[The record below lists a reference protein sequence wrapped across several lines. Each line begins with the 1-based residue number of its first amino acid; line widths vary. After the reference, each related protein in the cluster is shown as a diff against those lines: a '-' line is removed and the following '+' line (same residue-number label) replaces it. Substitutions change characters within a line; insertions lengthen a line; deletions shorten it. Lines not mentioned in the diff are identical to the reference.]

1 MNSQDFRN
9 LQEAYSQ
16 VYQLDEN
23 RMASRMEKMPTPPAK
38 VGKATHS
45 IKDLVPSKPPTPE
58 EKAKARKA
66 LGLNEISNAKVAA
79 VSKARQKNVNKAF
92 DKLDDSRVS
101 SQNLATAISKQQKN
115 QRLSSKRDKRNEEVD
130 LYDIILSH
138 LLDEGYADTQEAAEA
153 IMVNM
158 SEEWRD
164 DISELYK
171 GKHGQSETEYQ
182 AGRSDAGKR
191 VSGDENTG
199 PRHYALGRSARPDA
213 PTKPGEKPK
222 NTPKLANW
230 EKDDIQYRK
239 ANLKK

>member
-1 MNSQDFRN
+1 
-9 LQEAYSQ
+9 
-16 VYQLDEN
+16 
-23 RMASRMEKMPTPPAK
+23 
-38 VGKATHS
+38 
-45 IKDLVPSKPPTPE
+45 
-58 EKAKARKA
+58 
-66 LGLNEISNAKVAA
+66 
-79 VSKARQKNVNKAF
+79 
-92 DKLDDSRVS
+92 
-101 SQNLATAISKQQKN
+101 
-115 QRLSSKRDKRNEEVD
+115 
-130 LYDIILSH
+130 
-138 LLDEGYADTQEAAEA
+138 
-153 IMVNM
+153 MVNM

>member
-1 MNSQDFRN
+1 MNSQDFHN

-16 VYQLDEN
+16 VYQLDEKVLGQDPEM
-23 RMASRMEKMPTPPAK
+23 RRAGAK
-38 VGKATHS
+38 
-45 IKDLVPSKPPTPE
+45 E
-58 EKAKARKA
+58 RKS
-66 LGLNEISNAKVAA
+66 G
-79 VSKARQKNVNKAF
+79 
-92 DKLDDSRVS
+92 
-101 SQNLATAISKQQKN
+101 
-115 QRLSSKRDKRNEEVD
+115 SKRLPPSSGKGYADNQKKSISYMNKLTKNNKIIPGMAHESYD

>member
-1 MNSQDFRN
+1 MNYQDFRN
-9 LQEAYSQ
+9 LQEAYME
-16 VYQLDEN
+16 VVMNELDEGYKELPVDKMVAKSKSLARIPREPGSPRWDRN
-23 RMASRMEKMPTPPAK
+23 AQRGSDIRKTAGTHSRAK
-38 VGKATHS
+38 VK
-45 IKDLVPSKPPTPE
+45 KV
-58 EKAKARKA
+58 EKANRER
-66 LGLNEISNAKVAA
+66 GT
-79 VSKARQKNVNKAF
+79 QKE
-92 DKLDDSRVS
+92 
-101 SQNLATAISKQQKN
+101 Q
-115 QRLSSKRDKRNEEVD
+115 VD
-130 LYDIILSH
+130 LYDVILSH